1 MTDIKQ
7 FLHDYDGPAMNI
19 MEVCG
24 THTAEI
30 AHCGIPSLLSPQIH
44 LISGPG
50 CPVCVT
56 VTAYV
61 DRLIELSEQPENVIC
76 SFGDMLRV
84 TGSSRNLNDVK
95 ALGGQVKM
103 VYSPL
108 DTLELAK
115 AQPDKTFIFAAVGFE
130 TTTPVYAMLLREA
143 EESGISNIKILTSLK
158 TMPPVIEWVCQK
170 QGGIDGFLAP
180 GHVSTIT
187 GSHIFNALAEEFSI
201 PFAVS
206 GFKGEEILASIY
218 ALVKSRGQGRVMNL
232 YRSVV
237 TEEGNTVA
245 QRAVEKY
252 FTPCDAAWRGMGV
265 IPHSGMTLREE
276 YKRYDAGSDNLTDD
290 HAHNPKC
297 CCAQVLTG
305 AIKPTQCPLF
315 GRECTPQSQQG
326 ACMVSTEGSCYNYY
340 VNKRK

>member
-1 MTDIKQ
+1 MMDIKRA
-7 FLHDYDGPAMNI
+7 LLEYDGPSMNI

-30 AHCGIPSLLSPQIH
+30 AHCGIPSMLSPKIH

-61 DRLIELSEQPENVIC
+61 DKLIALGKKPDNAIV

-84 TGSSRNLNDVK
+84 TGSSQSLNDCK
-95 ALGGQVKM
+95 AQGADVRM

-108 DTLELAK
+108 DTLRLAS
-115 AQPDKTFIFAAVGFE
+115 AEPEKTFIFAAVGFE
-130 TTTPVYAMLLREA
+130 TTTPVYAMLLKEA
-143 EESGISNIKILTSLK
+143 EESGIKNIKILTSLK
-158 TMPPVIEWVCQK
+158 TMPPVIDWVCRK

-187 GSHIFNALAEEFSI
+187 GSRIYIDLAEKYTI

-206 GFKGEEILASIY
+206 GFTGPQILASIY
-218 ALVKSRGQGRVMNL
+218 ALVISRGQGKVMNL

-237 TEEGNTVA
+237 TERGNVIA
-245 QRAVEKY
+245 QEEVKKY
-252 FTPCDAAWRGMGV
+252 FAPCDAAWRGMGV
-265 IPHSGMTLREE
+265 IPGSGMMLREK
-276 YKRYDAGSDNLTDD
+276 YQTYDAGSGGLNGD

-297 CCAQVLTG
+297 CCAKVLTG
-305 AIKPTQCPLF
+305 AMKPTQCPLF

-340 VNKRK
+340 VNKRS

>member
-7 FLHDYDGPAMNI
+7 FLHDYDGPVMNI

-30 AHCGIPSLLSPQIH
+30 AHCGIPSLLSPNIR

-56 VTAYV
+56 VTAYI
-61 DRLIELSEQPENVIC
+61 DKLIELCRQPENVIC

-84 TGSSRNLNDVK
+84 TGSRENLNDLK
-95 ALGGQVKM
+95 ALGGQVRM

-108 DTLELAK
+108 DTLKLAK
-115 AQPDKTFIFAAVGFE
+115 EQPDKTFIFAAVGFE
-130 TTTPVYAMLLREA
+130 TTTPIYALLLREA
-143 EESGISNIKILTSLK
+143 EKSNITNVKILTSLK
-158 TMPPVIEWVCQK
+158 TMPPVIDWVCRK

-187 GSHIFNALAEEFSI
+187 GSHIYQPLADEFSI

-206 GFKGEEILASIY
+206 GFKGQEILASIY
-218 ALVKSRGQGRVMNL
+218 ALVRTRGQNKVMNL

-237 TEEGNTVA
+237 TEQGNVIA
-245 QRAVEKY
+245 QQAVQQY

-265 IPHSGMTLREE
+265 IAHSGMKLREE
-276 YKRYDAGSDNLTDD
+276 YQRYDAGSDHLTDD
-290 HAHNPKC
+290 HEHNPKC
-297 CCAQVLTG
+297 RCAQVLTG

-315 GRECTPQSQQG
+315 GKECTPRSQQG